1 MTRRAWLLVPLTLI
15 LGDVLGCSSEPTVE
29 PAPAP
34 ATELPPPGPAA
45 AGEEPATGPGEEDT
59 ESDPSGPPWPVSRC
73 EEGLT
78 SHDARVRRRAA
89 LELGGRA
96 ADAPDEAARLV
107 TALARHLAD
116 EAEDA
121 EVRWRAAYALGA
133 LGERA
138 AAAVPQLVLAL
149 DGPDEVQAHAS
160 EALGH
165 VGRAEAVRP
174 LVVRLGHADADVRA
188 WAAATLARL
197 GPVAGDSATR
207 AKLVLALDDAS
218 SDVRAQAAS
227 ALQRTGAASEVAPRA
242 LRLLDD
248 QDQAVRGAAISL
260 LAALRPTSPEV
271 VAALAEAL
279 RDADPRCRGR
289 ALAGLAQLGP
299 AAAPA
304 VDAIS
309 ALLADPAWADD
320 ALRALTAIGPAG
332 GTVAARVVLER
343 LRAADWAEE
352 DRAWDALARL
362 GRPGAAALGEG
373 LASRHRTVRLRAA
386 QALAD
391 AGPDAEAARGVL
403 EEASAGERYHDV
415 LRAMA
420 LALVA
425 AGGEAAEEA
434 PASSDEGADGPYT
447 ADAPLPG
454 PPTHAVRPGGH
465 AKVHLLDLLARS
477 PLNEEAFD
485 WAALGAALTQARSL
499 PADQQRRAI
508 DRARADHLRPDGPAQ
523 TTEQVVEQARRRL
536 FDLTLDELSAL
547 VGEPLL
553 LGDLVQTGDYRAVW
567 MYLVGERPTKDGRA
581 LRLIDPH
588 REESYLTAPSYLCYP
603 TVIPG
608 LDFWGDRDPVE
619 AVPLDPAFARG
630 AVARGRLVIG
640 ARSFYLEPEQEK
652 ALADPASKLRPY
664 VHLGA
669 ESVLLLDPA
678 QVDRAPPLE

>member
-1 MTRRAWLLVPLTLI
+1 MTRSAWLLVTLTLSA
-15 LGDVLGCSSEPTVE
+15 GCASEPAPE

-34 ATELPPPGPAA
+34 VTERPGTPP
-45 AGEEPATGPGEEDT
+45 EELATGPGEDDAG
-59 ESDPSGPPWPVSRC
+59 SDPSGPPWPVSRC
-73 EEGLT
+73 EEGLA
-78 SHDARVRRRAA
+78 SPDARVRRRAA

-96 ADAPDEAARLV
+96 SDAPDEAARLV
-107 TALARHLAD
+107 PALARHLAD
-116 EAEDA
+116 ASEDA

-138 AAAVPQLVLAL
+138 GAAVPALVTAL

-165 VGRAEAVRP
+165 VGRREAVAP
-174 LVVRLGHADADVRA
+174 LVDRLGHADADVRA

-197 GPVAGDSATR
+197 GPVAGDEATR
-207 AKLVLALDDAS
+207 AKLALALDDAS
-218 SDVRAQAAS
+218 SEVRAQAAT
-227 ALQRTGAASEVAPRA
+227 ALLRTGAGAEVAPRA
-242 LRLLDD
+242 LRLLDEPD
-248 QDQAVRGAAISL
+248 AGVRGAAIGL
-260 LAALRPTSPEV
+260 LAGLRPAPPEV
-271 VAALAEAL
+271 VTALAGAL

-289 ALAGLAQLGP
+289 ALSGLAQLGP

-309 ALLADPAWADD
+309 ALLSDPAWADD

-332 GTVAARVVLER
+332 GEVAARVVLDR

-403 EEASAGERYHDV
+403 EEASASERFHDV

-425 AGGEAAEEA
+425 AGGDPAGGEPVAPDEE
-434 PASSDEGADGPYT
+434 ADGPYT
-447 ADAPLPG
+447 ADAALPG
-454 PPTHAVRPGGH
+454 PPTNAVRPGGH
-465 AKVHLLDLLARS
+465 AKQHTLDLLARS
-477 PLNEEAFD
+477 PLTEEAFD
-485 WAALGAALTQARSL
+485 WAALLPALTQARAL

-523 TTEQVVEQARRRL
+523 TTDQVVAQARRRL
-536 FDLTLDELSAL
+536 FDLTIEELSAL

-567 MYLVGERPTKDGRA
+567 MYLVGERPTKGGRA
-581 LRLIDPH
+581 LRLIDPR
-588 REESYLTAPSYLCYP
+588 REEDSLTAPSYLCYP
-603 TVIPG
+603 TVIPS
-608 LDFWGDRDPVE
+608 LDFWGDRDTVE

-630 AVARGRLVIG
+630 AVEHGRLVIG
-640 ARSFYLEPEQEK
+640 ARSFYLEPEQAR
-652 ALADPASKLRPY
+652 ALADPATALRPY

-678 QVDRAPPLE
+678 QVDRAPPLEAP

>member
-1 MTRRAWLLVPLTLI
+1 MTGRAWLLVPLL
-15 LGDVLGCSSEPTVE
+15 LVLGGCGGEPTVE
-29 PAPAP
+29 PPPAP
-34 ATELPPPGPAA
+34 VTERPATPP
-45 AGEEPATGPGEEDT
+45 EPAPGDATGLAEEGTD
-59 ESDPSGPPWPVSRC
+59 SDPSGPPWPVARC
-73 EEGLT
+73 EEGLA
-78 SHDARVRRRAA
+78 SRDPRVRRRAA

-107 TALARHLAD
+107 PALARRLAD
-116 EAEDA
+116 AAEDE
-121 EVRWRAAYALGA
+121 EVRWRSAYALGA
-133 LGERA
+133 MGARA
-138 AAAVPQLVLAL
+138 AAAVPALVLAL

-165 VGRAEAVRP
+165 IGRAEAVAP
-174 LVVRLGHADADVRA
+174 LVARLGHADADVRA

-197 GPVAGDSATR
+197 GPVAGDATTR
-207 AKLVLALDDAS
+207 ARLVQALDDAS
-218 SDVRAQAAS
+218 SEVRAQAAS
-227 ALQRTGAASEVAPRA
+227 ALQRTGAGPEVAPRA

-248 QDQAVRGAAISL
+248 QDQAVRGAAIAL
-260 LAALRPTSPEV
+260 LAGLRPTSPEV
-271 VAALAEAL
+271 VKALAGAL
-279 RDADPRCRGR
+279 RDPDPRCRGR
-289 ALAGLAQLGP
+289 ALSGLALLGP

-304 VDAIS
+304 VDSIAGMLS
-309 ALLADPAWADD
+309 DPAWADD
-320 ALRALTAIGPAG
+320 ALRALMAIGPAG
-332 GTVAARVVLER
+332 GEVAARVVLER

-403 EEASAGERYHDV
+403 EEASAGERFHDV

-425 AGGEAAEEA
+425 AGGEAPGEMGA
-434 PASSDEGADGPYT
+434 PDEDEPDGPYT
-447 ADAPLPG
+447 ADAALPG

-465 AKVHLLDLLARS
+465 AKVHVLDLLARS
-477 PLNEEAFD
+477 RLNEEAFD
-485 WAALGAALTQARSL
+485 WAALEPALAQARAL

-508 DRARADHLRPDGPAQ
+508 DRARADHLRPEGPAQ
-523 TTEQVVEQARRRL
+523 TADQVVAQARRRL
-536 FDLTLDELSAL
+536 FDLTIDELAAL
-547 VGEPLL
+547 VGEPLF
-553 LGDLVQTGDYRAVW
+553 LGDLVQTGDDRAVW

-581 LRLIDPH
+581 LRLVDPH
-588 REESYLTAPSYLCYP
+588 REESSLTAPSYLCVP
-603 TVIPG
+603 TVVPD
-608 LDFWGDRDPVE
+608 LDFWGDRDTVE

-630 AVARGRLVIG
+630 AVQGGRLVIG
-640 ARSFYLEPEQEK
+640 ARSFYLEPEQGK
-652 ALADPASKLRPY
+652 ALADPASTLRPY

-678 QVDRAPPLE
+678 QVDRAPPLDGP